1 MMSLLKT
8 IKRKSKNEM
17 RHSTVIV
24 LPIIISWSI
33 SAFTQNIKINE
44 VFGDAEK
51 QTQVMLREIPNA
63 RSTNQDL
70 VSPRTLSN
78 GELKL
83 VASKD
88 WTSGFFPGILWF
100 LYEYSGK
107 EEWQK
112 EAESFTRNMEREKFN
127 GGTHD
132 MGFKIY
138 CSYGSGYRLTKNA
151 AYRDIIIQ
159 SAKTLSTRFRPI
171 TGTIR
176 SWDHSGDKWA
186 YPVIIDNMMNLELL

>member
-1 MMSLLKT
+1 
-8 IKRKSKNEM
+8 M

-107 EEWQK
+107 AEWKK
-112 EAESFTRNMEREKFN
+112 EAESFTANMEREKFN

-138 CSYGSGYRLTKNA
+138 CRIGS
-151 AYRDIIIQ
+151 
-159 SAKTLSTRFRPI
+159 
-171 TGTIR
+171 
-176 SWDHSGDKWA
+176 
-186 YPVIIDNMMNLELL
+186 